1 MFAAKALTVQGVFKA
16 LLQIAGMSGKNSG
29 TLKKDKIKTLL
40 VASKG
45 PEAQYVVRHLQGK
58 MRIGLAEQTVLVA
71 LAHAVALSPPV
82 GSPPSSSRRK
92 EALDRA
98 VEIVKEVFCQLPCYD
113 RIIPEL
119 LRAPLEELPGK
130 CFLVPGIPVKPMLAH
145 PTKGI
150 SEVLDR
156 FADQTFTCEYKYDGE
171 RGQIHRTEGGE
182 LRIFSRN
189 SEDNTG
195 KYPDVLTIVPDVT
208 REGVSS
214 FVLDAEVVAFD
225 RETHKI
231 LPFQV
236 KPTLHPHSPTPNQ
249 TSTQPLAPL
258 RVEACAAGP
267 LRRTRLSL
275 LP

>member
-1 MFAAKALTVQGVFKA
+1 MQVGDLGIVAMKSRSTQRTMFAAKPLTVQGVFKA

-29 TLKKDKIKTLL
+29 TQKKDKIKTLL

-45 PEAQYVVRHLQGK
+45 TEAQYVVRHLQGK

-82 GSPPSSSRRK
+82 GAPPVASRRK
-92 EALDRA
+92 DTLERA
-98 VEIVKEVFCQLPCYD
+98 VEIIKEVFCQLPCYD

-119 LRAPLEELPGK
+119 LRAPLEELPST
-130 CFLVPGIPVKPMLAH
+130 CFLRPGIPVKPMLAH

-171 RGQIHRTEGGE
+171 RGQIHRTEEGV
-182 LRIFSRN
+182 LKIFSRN
-189 SEDNTG
+189 SEDNTS
-195 KYPDVLTIVPDVT
+195 KYPDVLTIIPEVMKESVT
-208 REGVSS
+208 S

-225 RETHKI
+225 RETRKI

-236 KPTLHPHSPTPNQ
+236 RFFPTSIFDFP
-249 TSTQPLAPL
+249 
-258 RVEACAAGP
+258 
-267 LRRTRLSL
+267 RLPFDTL
-275 LP
+275 